1 MFATMEFIKITMH
14 YLGINNSKDVKLSDK
29 KLISF
34 GEQLKTL
41 LSHHLGPFSF
51 YHSAGLIDKGARHR
65 AQRVLCTSPPPPR
78 PFIARLQTAPL
89 MSPTQGLVCTDYV
102 DVHGGLIRRSPKLR
116 EIKTSLS
123 MLAHN
128 GNPSIHEA
136 KGGRPRLSSH
146 S

>member
-1 MFATMEFIKITMH
+1 MKENTFATMEFIKITMR

-34 GEQLKTL
+34 KEQLKML

-65 AQRVLCTSPPPPR
+65 AQRVLLPL
-78 PFIARLQTAPL
+78 PFTASLQTAPL
-89 MSPTQGLVCTDYV
+89 MSPTQGLVCTDYI
-102 DVHGGLIRRSPKLR
+102 DVHGGFIQRSPKLG
-116 EIKTSLS
+116 EMQTLLS
-123 MLAHN
+123 VMWHTVTI
-128 GNPSIHEA
+128 SVHEV
-136 KGGRPRLSSH
+136 KIGRPRRSSH